1 MTKDFRGSDAA
12 AKAWLRGGFCLK
24 LQFSRLN
31 YPYKRDRTAVT
42 VRPCNLR
49 QNRRA
54 TGARIW
60 GSVRSQTVRRKCY
73 FLYTQTVNRTYFFDQ
88 LAYGKMTLLNF
99 SFMFVW
105 CGVISLSKTTNSTQF
120 PQFTSAPYLYLSPQ
134 SCCLTADGI
143 SRRQGVSHKFVLN

>member
-1 MTKDFRGSDAA
+1 MRLYICTFRRRKVVEKSPASINRSRDYSP
-12 AKAWLRGGFCLK
+12 LDNPPTGGFHSKERKCPK
-24 LQFSRLN
+24 HSFSHLY
-31 YPYKRDRTAVT
+31 YPYKCDRLATT

-99 SFMFVW
+99 SFMFWWREVKIRF
-105 CGVISLSKTTNSTQF
+105 CFAGTK
-120 PQFTSAPYLYLSPQ
+120 
-134 SCCLTADGI
+134 
-143 SRRQGVSHKFVLN
+143 